1 MANDPN
7 LTITP
12 QPIPDGTRRNTQAST
27 RLLHEWA
34 QMQPWESPPSYE
46 LRLGPT
52 TQSVA
57 GVQLSPAIEAMLRR
71 SNWYADLV
79 GLVPH
84 ELLVIEAKVVANPAA
99 IGQLEFYVTLISSTP
114 ALRNYLDR
122 LIVPVLLVAVDDDAI
137 HQWALSKGIRVA
149 TYAPSWI
156 EDYLTQKHFRRRKI
170 NAGIVANAAEE
181 T

>member
-1 MANDPN
+1 MENDPN
-7 LTITP
+7 LQIVP

-52 TQSVA
+52 TGSVS
-57 GVQLSPAIEAMLRR
+57 GVPLSPALEAMLRR
-71 SNWYADLV
+71 RNHYADLV

-84 ELLVIEAKVVANPAA
+84 ELLVIEAKVVIDAAA
-99 IGQLEFYVTLISSTP
+99 IGQLEWYMSLISSTP

-122 LIVPVLLVAVDDDAI
+122 LIVPVLLVAVDDE
-137 HQWALSKGIRVA
+137 QMRMWALGKGIRVV

-156 EDYLTQKHFRRRKI
+156 ENYLVQKYYRRRQI
-170 NAGIVANAAEE
+170 NAGIVTADEQE
-181 T
+181 G

>member
-1 MANDPN
+1 MANDEN

-52 TQSVA
+52 TQSVS
-57 GVQLSPAIEAMLRR
+57 GVQLTPAIEAMLRR
-71 SNWYADLV
+71 ANWYADLI

-84 ELLVIEAKVVANPAA
+84 ELLVVEAKVVANPAA
-99 IGQLEFYVTLISSTP
+99 IGQLEFYRTLISSTP
-114 ALRNYLDR
+114 ALRSYLDR

-149 TYAPSWI
+149 VYSPTWI
-156 EDYLTQKHFRRRKI
+156 ENYLIQKHFRRRQL
-170 NAGIVANAAEE
+170 NAGNAAVAAGEV
-181 T
+181 